1 MGESLLHQIPE
12 RCAQVAEQAR
22 FVRIREERIP
32 DYASSLLMQQ
42 AGPAELNPAHYYVG
56 HGPATV
62 AFILTLDAVNFGSGY
77 FPRLRKRRG
86 FSGYFTVASSL
97 NDYFCE
103 HGPLS
108 PDQLAEL
115 SAERCVALFGQEREN
130 ETVFELMGL
139 FALALNDLGRLLM
152 DRFEGSFMQLV
163 ESAGHSAERLVQILA
178 TMPFYRDV
186 QQYGY
191 LKVPFYKRA
200 QLTAADLA
208 LAFGHEG
215 PGLFEDLDR
224 LTIFA
229 DNLVPHVLRVDGLIE
244 YDAHLRD
251 RIDRQELIAG
261 GSPEEIEIRACSVA
275 AVERIR
281 EEVTR
286 RGGSVTSMELDYRLW
301 NRGQGAVYKAQPRHR
316 CRCVFY

>member
-1 MGESLLHQIPE
+1 MDESLFYQIPE

-22 FVRIREERIP
+22 FVRIREDRIP
-32 DYASSLLMQQ
+32 NYAASLLMQE
-42 AGPAELNPAHYYVG
+42 AGPAELDPAYHYLG
-56 HGPATV
+56 HGPATL

-86 FSGYFTVASSL
+86 LSGYFTVASSL

-115 SAERCVALFGQEREN
+115 SAERCGGLFGQEPEN
-130 ETVFELMGL
+130 KTAFELMGL
-139 FALALNDLGRLLM
+139 FASALNDLGRLLIE
-152 DRFEGSFMQLV
+152 RFEGSFVRLV
-163 ESAGHSAERLVQILA
+163 ESAEQSAGKLVQILA
-178 TMPFYRDV
+178 AMPFYRDV
-186 QQYGY
+186 QQYGP
-191 LKVPFYKRA
+191 LEVPFYKRA

-229 DNLVPHVLRVDGLIE
+229 DNLVPHVLRMDGLIE
-244 YDAHLRD
+244 YDAPLRD
-251 RIDRQELIAG
+251 RIARQELIAA
-261 GSPEEIEIRACSVA
+261 GSPEEIEIRASAVTV
-275 AVERIR
+275 VERIR
-281 EEVTR
+281 EEVTH
-286 RGGSVTSMELDYRLW
+286 RGGSMTAMELDYLLW
-301 NRGQGAVYKAQPRHR
+301 NRGQGTAYKARPRHR

>member
-1 MGESLLHQIPE
+1 MGESLFDQIRE
-12 RCAQVAEQAR
+12 RCTQVAEQAR

-32 DYASSLLMQQ
+32 DYAASLLMEES
-42 AGPAELNPAHYYVG
+42 GPAELDPAYHYVG
-56 HGPATV
+56 HGPTTV

-77 FPRLRKRRG
+77 FPRLRKSRG
-86 FSGYFTVASSL
+86 LSGYFTVASSL
-97 NDYFCE
+97 NGYFCE

-108 PDQLAEL
+108 PDRLIEL
-115 SAERCVALFGQEREN
+115 SAESCAVLFEQERKN
-130 ETVFELMGL
+130 ETAFELMGL
-139 FALALNDLGRLLM
+139 FASALNDLGRLLIE
-152 DRFEGSFMQLV
+152 RFEGSFERLV
-163 ESAGHSAERLVQILA
+163 ESAEQSAEKLVQILA

-186 QQYGY
+186 QQYGD
-191 LKVPFYKRA
+191 LEVPFYKRA

-215 PGLFEDLDR
+215 PGLFGDLDR

-251 RIDRQELIAG
+251 RIDRRELIAS
-261 GSPEEIEIRACSVA
+261 GSREEIEIRASAVTV
-275 AVERIR
+275 VERIR

-286 RGGSVTSMELDYRLW
+286 RGGSMTSMELDYRLW
-301 NRGQGAVYKAQPRHR
+301 NRGQGASYKARPRHR